1 MIGRIAKK
9 EKEIAK
15 KEKEVKRSRGFTLIE
30 LLIVIAIIAV
40 LASLLLPALAAV
52 RAKAKDMSCANNL
65 KQLTQLYIM
74 YGMENGGWVMPRTL
88 CEVPS
93 SVGAANAWTGYL
105 ADQIYGIGLGYG
117 TIGVYAT
124 NNNRR
129 FPAFECPSESTP
141 IGVKADLRF
150 MFGHYAVNNLFTGS
164 FTSTTQPAHK
174 ESQITSATQCALLM
188 DSSWK
193 QQYGTAAL
201 NTTTGDTVALRHGS
215 KSIATSEDDT
225 SKYYHMGQKVN
236 FSFYDGHVRTL
247 KRSDLLVGG
256 TIKRKILCE
265 GYLNS
270 YSW

>member
-1 MIGRIAKK
+1 MFTGRVVREIPAIYNPRKVLINEIKGQRVAAYCRVSTNNKEQEESFENQVEHFEKVIGRHDGWQLAK
-9 EKEIAK
+9 IYADP
-15 KEKEVKRSRGFTLIE
+15 GI
-30 LLIVIAIIAV
+30 
-40 LASLLLPALAAV
+40 
-52 RAKAKDMSCANNL
+52 
-65 KQLTQLYIM
+65 
-74 YGMENGGWVMPRTL
+74 
-88 CEVPS
+88 
-93 SVGAANAWTGYL
+93 TG
-105 ADQIYGIGLGYG
+105 
-117 TIGVYAT
+117 TKT
-124 NNNRR
+124 
-129 FPAFECPSESTP
+129 E
-141 IGVKADLRF
+141 
-150 MFGHYAVNNLFTGS
+150 
-164 FTSTTQPAHK
+164 
-174 ESQITSATQCALLM
+174 SATQCALLM

-256 TIKRKILCE
+256 KIKRKILCE